1 MQINV
6 HAVPDT
12 GLELADD
19 ISAEELGLDIDETE
33 GVGTCYLSVWVK
45 KLGAGFQ
52 VTGQARVTVAQECAR
67 CLEPIERTVEPT
79 FGMIYEKAGLAH
91 TRTEEHIR
99 QGDLGIT
106 FFSDN
111 EIDLGPEVKQAVRL
125 ALPLK
130 PLCQAN
136 CQGLCPKCGTNL
148 NTDRCE
154 CQEKGTEAQ
163 PATIGDLLKKWGTG
177 TKAR

>member
-1 MQINV
+1 MKINV
-6 HAVPDT
+6 HAVPDA

-19 ISAEELGLDIDETE
+19 ISTEELGLDTDEIE
-33 GVGTCYLSVWVK
+33 VVGTCHLSVRVR

-67 CLEPIERTVEPT
+67 CLEPIERTIEPT
-79 FGMIYEKAGLAH
+79 FDMVYEKAGSAH
-91 TRTEEHIR
+91 MRTEEQIR

-106 FFSDN
+106 FFNDS
-111 EIDLGPEVKQAVRL
+111 EIDLGPEAKQAVRL

-130 PLCQAN
+130 PLCRQD
-136 CQGLCPKCGTNL
+136 CRGLCPSCGTNL
-148 NTDRCE
+148 DTGECE
-154 CQEKGTEAQ
+154 CRERGKEAHS
-163 PATIGDLLKKWGTG
+163 ATMGDLLKKWGAG